1 MLFQASFPGLLHC
14 QILTEYR
21 EQSQTSG
28 AEGHTQCQF
37 LVIMLYMRDW
47 MWEQLGDDW
56 SAFPL
61 TRHQEY
67 IVEGTTYMRMKFY
80 VDGSKRKGTVHLD
93 LKKVRYLQP

>member
-37 LVIMLYMRDW
+37 LVIMLYMRD
-47 MWEQLGDDW
+47 
-56 SAFPL
+56 
-61 TRHQEY
+61 
-67 IVEGTTYMRMKFY
+67 
-80 VDGSKRKGTVHLD
+80 
-93 LKKVRYLQP
+93 